1 MSYTTIYIIASS
13 YLLATCKATHTMVT
27 LFTVFADL
35 LPCFI
40 LYSGGRFYLCTS
52 RRAEVPSEV

>member
-1 MSYTTIYIIASS
+1 MSYTTIYIIAS
-13 YLLATCKATHTMVT
+13 YLLATCKAPHTLVT

-52 RRAEVPSEV
+52 ESTSRGTEV